1 MPSEPT
7 KAEAYI
13 LGGWDLGLCFS
24 LFLQG
29 VLCAQFAHYTSLNK
43 RDSIW
48 MRLFVAGLA
57 LMTTLKSLHSLVLM
71 WIQNVTTFGDLETG
85 SNLWHTHW
93 LSKLTL
99 ILEAITAFYIQMF
112 FCRRLWVISR
122 NAYLVAVCTILFLA
136 GLISS
141 AIATF
146 YIYTN
151 ATELMVIWVGV
162 HLGVILCGDLVL
174 TGSTIFYLPPHHVH
188 PQLSTA
194 GNTPG
199 KWNLHLGE
207 TVTLTIKP
215 QSAAPAALCALTN
228 FAGHTVQ
235 ITMKT
240 RAPGLILLAFVT
252 SMVLP
257 YLYAWSA
264 MWTLNSREGISV
276 GSSHSET
283 TQGQHQGNLEPMTK
297 VETGHLDSS
306 PESMV

>member
-7 KAEAYI
+7 KMEASI

-48 MRLFVAGLA
+48 MRLFVTGLA

-71 WIQNVTTFGDLETG
+71 WIQNVTTFGDLEAG
-85 SNLWHTHW
+85 SNLWRTHW

-99 ILEAITAFYIQMF
+99 ILEAITAFYVHMF

-146 YIYTN
+146 YIHTD
-151 ATELMVIWVGV
+151 ATELTTIWVGV
-162 HLGVILCGDLVL
+162 HLGITLCGDLVL
-174 TGSTIFYLPPHHVH
+174 TGSTIFYLLRH
-188 PQLSTA
+188 
-194 GNTPG
+194 
-199 KWNLHLGE
+199 
-207 TVTLTIKP
+207 
-215 QSAAPAALCALTN
+215 
-228 FAGHTVQ
+228 
-235 ITMKT
+235 
-240 RAPGLILLAFVT
+240 
-252 SMVLP
+252 
-257 YLYAWSA
+257 
-264 MWTLNSREGISV
+264 SRECTLSR
-276 GSSHSET
+276 SPT
-283 TQGQHQGNLEPMTK
+283 TSI
-297 VETGHLDSS
+297 LDSLRRITLQAS
-306 PESMV
+306 GTYIWGKL